1 MENVKDQNPTQ
12 GFKIIIVVLAV
23 VVAAVSILFYTN
35 VSSLKSEN
43 ELLNASKLTLQTN
56 LTKITAELGNVKSE
70 NESIVASLQ
79 AERERAEALLTELTN
94 ERATSRKSI
103 NSYKRQVNNFR
114 ALIKKYV
121 AQIEELN
128 LANQQLTA
136 ENLQIKDD
144 LKNTTLRA
152 EAAEEDAKSLAE
164 LVKKGQVIAARDIQL
179 LPLKKNGKLSKRMKR
194 ARKIKVDFA
203 LVANTIAMPGDRV
216 IYTRLINPEGFVMSA
231 NTNEKF
237 NFNGEEL
244 GYTASREVNYTNSDL
259 KVSVYLDGVKGLAAG
274 TYTVQIYMDGFLI
287 GTKEIA
293 YR

>member
-1 MENVKDQNPTQ
+1 MENLKDQNPTQ

-43 ELLNASKLTLQTN
+43 ELLNASKLTLQKN
-56 LTKITAELGNVKSE
+56 LTKITADLGNVKTE
-70 NESIVASLQ
+70 NEALVASLQ
-79 AERERAEALLTELTN
+79 VEKERAETLLAELSSS
-94 ERATSRKSI
+94 RSASRKSI
-103 NSYKRQVNNFR
+103 NSYKRQINNFR
-114 ALIKKYV
+114 ALINKYV

-164 LVKKGQVIAARDIQL
+164 LVKKGQVIAARDIEL
-179 LPLKKNGKLSKRMKR
+179 IILKKNDKLAKRIKR
-194 ARKIKVDFA
+194 ARKIKVDFS
-203 LVANTIAMPGDRV
+203 LVANSIAMPGDKV
-216 IYTRLINPEGFVMSA
+216 IYVRLIDPEGFVMTA
-231 NTNEKF
+231 NTNEEF
-237 NFNGEEL
+237 DYNGARL
-244 GYTASREVNYTNSDL
+244 GYTASREVNYANADL
-259 KVSVYLDGVKGLAAG
+259 KVSVYLDGVKGLASG
-274 TYTVQIYMDGFLI
+274 TYTIEVYMDGFLI

-293 YR
+293 SR